1 MDTPS
6 TSRVDNLL
14 LRLLSATSERQK
26 VLAANIA
33 NQNVPGYKRQDLE
46 FEGLLRSAL
55 DRGSSDLGRVQPRV
69 VIDHETPGRPD
80 GNNVFIED
88 EVSAMRE
95 NRLLY
100 ELYSSVLSSRMKMLG
115 SAIHGD
121 R

>member
-1 MDTPS
+1 MD
-6 TSRVDNLL
+6 DLL
-14 LRLLSATSERQK
+14 IRLLSATSERQK

-33 NQNVPGYKRQDLE
+33 NQNVPGYKRQELE
-46 FEGLLRSAL
+46 FEGLLRHEL
-55 DRGSSDLGRVQPRV
+55 ERGASDFGRIEPKL
-69 VIDHETPGRPD
+69 VIDHETPGRAD

-88 EVSAMRE
+88 EVTAMRE

-100 ELYSSVLSSRMKMLG
+100 ELYATVLSGRMKMLG